1 MFSYQCPQCG
11 RPFTT
16 QEQVSRARC
25 PYCGNVVDLTYAGGQ
40 QQPPQYG
47 QQQQQ
52 QQQQNWQQQS
62 GPQYAYG
69 QQPQQNVDVFS
80 NGPSGKSRGV
90 AGLLAILLGALG
102 VHYFYLGKTGA
113 GVLFLIL
120 GLLSCGL
127 LSVIT
132 LIQGILMFVMTQEDF
147 ERKYVYTNSSIPLF

>member
-1 MFSYQCPQCG
+1 M
-11 RPFTT
+11 
-16 QEQVSRARC
+16 
-25 PYCGNVVDLTYAGGQ
+25 
-40 QQPPQYG
+40 
-47 QQQQQ
+47 
-52 QQQQNWQQQS
+52 
-62 GPQYAYG
+62 
-69 QQPQQNVDVFS
+69 
-80 NGPSGKSRGV
+80 

>member
-1 MFSYQCPQCG
+1 M
-11 RPFTT
+11 
-16 QEQVSRARC
+16 
-25 PYCGNVVDLTYAGGQ
+25 
-40 QQPPQYG
+40 
-47 QQQQQ
+47 
-52 QQQQNWQQQS
+52 
-62 GPQYAYG
+62 
-69 QQPQQNVDVFS
+69 DVFS

>member
-1 MFSYQCPQCG
+1 MPTYQCPQCG

-16 QEQVSRARC
+16 QEPTPRARC
-25 PYCGNVVDLTYAGGQ
+25 PYCGNVVDLNYTGS
-40 QQPPQYG
+40 

-52 QQQQNWQQQS
+52 QAPQFGNQQQQGWQQN
-62 GPQYAYG
+62 AYG
-69 QQPQQNVDVFS
+69 QPQKNVDLFA

-90 AGLLAILLGALG
+90 AGLLAILLGGLG

-127 LSVIT
+127 ISVLT
-132 LIQGILMFVMTQEDF
+132 LIQGILMLLMTQEDF
-147 ERKYVYTNSSIPLF
+147 EKKYVYTQSSFPLF